1 METALRTNKTNRTNR
16 SCRTYR
22 ARSTCRLVVS
32 LVLGLAMLAMLAGC
46 GGNGGEFDAS
56 TEITVISREDGSG
69 TRGAFIELMGIEEKG
84 ADGTKMDRTTVE
96 AIIANKTDVML
107 TNVAGDPY
115 AIGYVSLGSLNT
127 YVRAVKIDGV
137 EATSENIKNGSYPVA
152 RPFNIA
158 TKGEP
163 SELAQ
168 DFINYILSAEGQTV
182 VSDNYIAINDEAANY
197 GGTRPAGKLVIAGSS
212 SVSPVMEKLVEAY
225 MQINTAADIEI
236 QASDSTAGMTGAIE
250 GTCDIGMASRD
261 LKDSEL
267 AELTPIVI
275 AMDGI
280 AVIVNPENPIE
291 NMTTDQVK
299 AVFVGES
306 ITWDTL

>member
-197 GGTRPAGKLVIAGSS
+197 SGTRPAGKLVIAGSS

-236 QASDSTAGMTGAIE
+236 QTSDSTAGMTGAIE